1 MAQNWR
7 LAEHRDS
14 RYYTGMRQLSTPDFA
29 DPDVVEAYRSLEC
42 TISVGLEAPGS
53 LQALV
58 RATLHAYASALG
70 DCGTRQ
76 DPAAWAAFVRCAAA
90 LYDALDRHGD
100 PQWRRAATTLE
111 QIVCENADLMPAG

>member
-1 MAQNWR
+1 MC
-7 LAEHRDS
+7 
-14 RYYTGMRQLSTPDFA
+14 QLSTPDFA

-58 RATLHAYASALG
+58 RATLHAYAAALG

-76 DPAAWAAFVRCAAA
+76 DPAAWAAFVRCAAV
-90 LYDALDRHGD
+90 LYDALDRHTDRHGD